1 MKNKVKYRSAPGVDV
16 EVFLADA
23 AEEFK
28 ISHVGI
34 IEIIQNFHREM
45 ERGLGREESTLKM
58 LPSFAGRPSGKETGD
73 FLAIDLGGTNLR
85 VLCISLEGNGRYS
98 LKAAERFVI
107 PPALMGGQGAALF
120 DYIADCLK
128 ASVERNKINACIFQE
143 LAFTFSFP
151 VEQLSISSGKLI
163 QWTKGFTVAGVEGND
178 VVQLIAEALKRKG
191 LEFIHVAALTNDTAS
206 TLAAG
211 CYGDPACDMGVILG
225 TGTNACYLERIARI
239 RERPELT
246 DWRGEMIVNTEWGN
260 FDAGCDNRFD
270 RMLDGASLNPK
281 KQHFEKMVSG
291 MYLGELARL
300 VIVEMVEKGLLF
312 EGINPAVFSV
322 AYSLTTE
329 QMAKTKEAMAF
340 LNDFSMHDVSA
351 ADRRCVSEVF
361 RIVSERS
368 ARLASAGIAAVVSWM
383 DADIEL
389 LHTIAIDGSL
399 FQKYPGYQACM
410 RTLLSEL
417 YGERANRIS
426 FVPVSDGSGIGAA
439 VVAAVA
445 DASHT
450 SSSPLRVAPDKVF
463 YRCDTE

>member
-1 MKNKVKYRSAPGVDV
+1 MKNKVKYRSAHGVDV
-16 EVFLADA
+16 EVFLADV

-45 ERGLGREESTLKM
+45 ERGLEGEESSLKM
-58 LPSFAGRPSGKETGD
+58 LPSFAGRPSGNETGD

-107 PPALMGGQGAALF
+107 PHALMGGQGAALF
-120 DYIADCLK
+120 DFIADCVRMG
-128 ASVERNKINACIFQE
+128 VEKNKINTYILQG

-163 QWTKGFTVAGVEGND
+163 QWTKGFTTAGVEGND
-178 VVQLIAEALKRKG
+178 VALLIAEALKRKG
-191 LEFIHVAALTNDTAS
+191 LGSIHVAALTNDTAS

-225 TGTNACYLERIARI
+225 TGTNACYMERIVRI
-239 RERPELT
+239 RKRPDLT
-246 DWRGEMIVNTEWGN
+246 DWSGGMIVNTEWGN
-260 FDAGCDNRFD
+260 FKAGCDNRFD

-281 KQHFEKMVSG
+281 KQQFEKMVSG

-312 EGINPAVFSV
+312 KGINPAVFSV
-322 AYSLTTE
+322 AYSLTAE
-329 QMAKTKEAMAF
+329 QMAKTREMMAF
-340 LNDFSMHDVSA
+340 FNDFSMYDVSD

-368 ARLASAGIAAVVSWM
+368 ACLAGAGIAAIVSWM
-383 DADIEL
+383 DADIER

-399 FQKYPGYQACM
+399 FLKYPGYQAGM
-410 RTLLSEL
+410 RTLLLEL

-445 DASHT
+445 VASHT
-450 SSSPLRVAPDKVF
+450 SSSPPRLAPDKVF